1 MSTII
6 IPATASSDCPM
17 SEQSDPFAVG
27 IIPNSFP
34 PSIENEDS
42 QESNPFDQLELSPNK
57 RHALWRRNTVE
68 YWNPWW
74 RQVLNSSK
82 SNDKFGYFSW
92 TKAKRSTVW
101 EHFEQGA
108 DIQNGSPKA
117 LCKAC
122 WKIFAH
128 PELRTGGS
136 STSTLRRHAEHK
148 KCGGSKT
155 GQGLL
160 SQFGVSGWFSKRND
174 QTDSMHRP
182 PMQRPFLHL
191 PRQRGESS

>member
-1 MSTII
+1 MSDII
-6 IPATASSDCPM
+6 IPATMSSDCPM
-17 SEQSDPFAVG
+17 SEPSDPFAVD

-34 PSIENEDS
+34 LSIENEVS
-42 QESNPFDQLELSPNK
+42 QEGDPFEHLELSPNK
-57 RHALWRRNTVE
+57 RYALWRRDTVE

-82 SNDKFGYFSW
+82 TDKFGYFSW

-122 WKIFAH
+122 WKVFAH

-136 STSTLRRHAEHK
+136 STSTLRRHTEHK
-148 KCGGSKT
+148 KCGGSKD

-160 SQFGVSGWFSKRND
+160 SHFGVSD
-174 QTDSMHRP
+174 DS
-182 PMQRPFLHL
+182 
-191 PRQRGESS
+191 

>member
-1 MSTII
+1 MSDII
-6 IPATASSDCPM
+6 IPATMSSDCPM

-42 QESNPFDQLELSPNK
+42 QESNPFEHLELSPNK
-57 RHALWRRNTVE
+57 KYALWRRDNVE
-68 YWNPWW
+68 HWNPWW
-74 RQVLNSSK
+74 RQVLDSSK
-82 SNDKFGYFSW
+82 TNDQFGYFSW
-92 TKAKRSTVW
+92 TKAKRSAVW
-101 EHFEQGA
+101 KYFEQGA

-122 WKIFAH
+122 WKVFAH

-160 SQFGVSGWFSKRND
+160 SQFGAGTMVSK
-174 QTDSMHRP
+174 
-182 PMQRPFLHL
+182 
-191 PRQRGESS
+191 

>member
-1 MSTII
+1 MRTLGFISLV
-6 IPATASSDCPM
+6 AASGHHRTRPKEVRGPKPPYKCYI
-17 SEQSDPFAVG
+17 SEPSDPFAVDT
-27 IIPNSFP
+27 IPNPFP
-34 PSIENEDS
+34 LSPIENGLS
-42 QESNPFDQLELSPNK
+42 QEGNPFEHLEVSPNK
-57 RHALWRRNTVE
+57 RYTLWRRDTVE

-82 SNDKFGYFSW
+82 SDGKFGYFIWS
-92 TKAKRSTVW
+92 KAKRSTVW

-122 WKIFAH
+122 WKVFAH

-148 KCGGSKT
+148 KCGGLKT
-155 GQGLL
+155 RQELI
-160 SQFGVSGWFSKRND
+160 SQFGAVVSN
-174 QTDSMHRP
+174 
-182 PMQRPFLHL
+182 
-191 PRQRGESS
+191 

>member
-1 MSTII
+1 
-6 IPATASSDCPM
+6 M
-17 SEQSDPFAVG
+17 SEPSDPFAAG

-34 PSIENEDS
+34 LSIENEDC
-42 QESNPFDQLELSPNK
+42 QESNPFEHLELSPNK
-57 RHALWRRNTVE
+57 RYALWRRDMVE
-68 YWNPWW
+68 YWNTWW

-82 SNDKFGYFSW
+82 TNDKFGYFSW

-101 EHFEQGA
+101 ENFEQGA

-122 WKIFAH
+122 WKVFAH

-148 KCGGSKT
+148 KCGGSKV

-160 SQFGVSGWFSKRND
+160 SQFGVSEWFSRPNA
-174 QTDSMHRP
+174 QTDSMYRP
-182 PMQRPFLHL
+182 LKQKPFPHS
-191 PRQRGESS
+191 PRRLGESS